1 MATVNITEILGTDSI
16 SGSRVTINS
25 NFLILQNWINGYI
38 NVFGID
44 TVNGILDLSSASTGK
59 VQAKIGSFDALSV
72 PSTGTPTASVNNL
85 GAASFVSLQSTDV
98 TASGAVVLNGTIT
111 LGTSSIFVA
120 GGTSSFNGSFSA
132 NGAFTLGTNGHIISS
147 NTTAKTGLTA
157 GTAFVSNASGIG
169 GGGYVTSVNSPYAI
183 TGLEDVIYANCGPT
197 GFFMKVVDGTSPV
210 GGTLPNIPQGTR
222 VTIINTSAA
231 AGYIYTG
238 VTGTS
243 SSYYTGFNTS
253 ANYGGYD
260 SAGITVASSKAYR
273 SAVTLQWE
281 TRIGQGQATQNGSW
295 IVLSAN
301 NVTV

>member
-25 NFLILQNWINGYI
+25 NFLILQNWINGYVT
-38 NVFGID
+38 VFGID
-44 TVNGILDLSSASTGK
+44 TVNGILDLSGASTGK
-59 VQAKIGSFDALSV
+59 VQAKIGAFDALSV

-85 GAASFVSLQSTDV
+85 GAASFVSVQSTDV
-98 TASGAVVLNGTIT
+98 TVSGAVVLDGTIT
-111 LGTSSIFVA
+111 LGASSVFIA
-120 GGTSSFNGSFSA
+120 GGSSTFNGGLSA
-132 NGAFTLGTNGHIISS
+132 NGAFTLGTQGHIISS
-147 NTTAKTGLTA
+147 NTTYQTGLTA
-157 GTAFVSNASGIG
+157 GSAFASNASGIG
-169 GGGYVTSVNSPYAI
+169 GGGYLTSVNAPYAI

-222 VTIINTSAA
+222 VTIVNTSAA

-253 ANYGGYD
+253 ANYGGYA
-260 SAGITVASSKAYR
+260 SAGIAVAASKAYR
-273 SAVTLQWE
+273 SSVTLQWE
-281 TRIGQGQATQNGSW
+281 TRVGQGQATENGSW
-295 IVLSAN
+295 IVLSST